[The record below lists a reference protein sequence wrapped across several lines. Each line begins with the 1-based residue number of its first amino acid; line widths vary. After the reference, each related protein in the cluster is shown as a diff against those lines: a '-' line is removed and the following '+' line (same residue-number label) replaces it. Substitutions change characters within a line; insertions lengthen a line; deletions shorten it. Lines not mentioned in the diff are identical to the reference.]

1 MRRMLAPLAV
11 TLVAL
16 AAVLA
21 PGAGASSSA
30 DKNLVATA
38 AGAGQFKTLASLLTK
53 SGLAMTLEGKGPYT
67 VFAPTDTAFA
77 KVPKATLAKLGKDKA
92 LLRSVLLY
100 HVVKGKVPASTVV
113 MLNGKSAKTSE
124 RRLREDRRPRRH
136 GLPERIDQGDQD
148 RRDGVQRHH
157 PCHRQ
162 GAAAAR
168 ELTLAARL
176 QEPCRG
182 VSPGGRHPYGSSPL
196 SMRRGVRSGHQG
208 VLARSGRGPSRRNL
222 RGSRG
227 CRAPRALAPEARSR
241 ARRRRRRA
249 ARRPLPRATRSSRR
263 SRRP

>member
-92 LLRSVLLY
+92 LPSVLLSR
-100 HVVKGKVPASTVV
+100 VVKEGAGEHRRHAERQVGEDA
-113 MLNGKSAKTSE
+113 E
-124 RRLREDRRPRRH
+124 RRLREIAVRGGTVYLNGSTKVTKTDVMASNGIIH
-136 GLPERIDQGDQD
+136 VIDKVLLP
-148 RRDGVQRHH
+148 
-157 PCHRQ
+157 P
-162 GAAAAR
+162 A
-168 ELTLAARL
+168 
-176 QEPCRG
+176 
-182 VSPGGRHPYGSSPL
+182 S
-196 SMRRGVRSGHQG
+196 
-208 VLARSGRGPSRRNL
+208 
-222 RGSRG
+222 
-227 CRAPRALAPEARSR
+227 
-241 ARRRRRRA
+241 
-249 ARRPLPRATRSSRR
+249 
-263 SRRP
+263 